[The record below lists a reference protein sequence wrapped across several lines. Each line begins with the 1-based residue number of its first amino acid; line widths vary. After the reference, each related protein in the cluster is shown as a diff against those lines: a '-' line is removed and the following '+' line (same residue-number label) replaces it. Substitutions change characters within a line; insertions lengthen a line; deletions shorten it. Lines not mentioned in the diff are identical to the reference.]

1 MKSILDLVDRKVV
14 TNEPPDPAESAQ
26 QDIVP
31 PEDISKPLEPVVPV
45 APGTPTPPPVTP
57 EPPVVDRLG
66 ILKEEFNQDWQNEDE
81 FNVWK
86 NSLTEY
92 PVKFKEYEDRITA
105 LQKEKE
111 DLEKS
116 FDPKSLFA
124 SDELFMLN
132 GLLKKFPDKNP
143 ATLTEIS
150 TRDFSKTYLDNP
162 VEVLATELMLEHPGI
177 YSNRSD
183 AEEDVRA
190 RYNVEEQD
198 DQGQWLIDAKARR
211 RMQVDAKSAI
221 DKFSG
226 LRNQIEIPKAVDR
239 SAEKAQVQAVEQQ
252 RIQKMTEATEKLFT
266 KVIPQDLKAIDFEE
280 TIKGDDGKETSES
293 AFRFEIGEGYV
304 KSKAVQDILATVRAS
319 HIREASEWT
328 PEKEQQVRES
338 VVELLKANYLLKH
351 SRELYAAMRDDLFA
365 KYKDDAWMQRHRPRP
380 NREDT
385 NVKKTDDKTEKLA
398 RQQADFLRARG
409 IKA

>member
-1 MKSILDLVDRKVV
+1 
-14 TNEPPDPAESAQ
+14 
-26 QDIVP
+26 
-31 PEDISKPLEPVVPV
+31 
-45 APGTPTPPPVTP
+45 
-57 EPPVVDRLG
+57 
-66 ILKEEFNQDWQNEDE
+66 
-81 FNVWK
+81 
-86 NSLTEY
+86 
-92 PVKFKEYEDRITA
+92 
-105 LQKEKE
+105 
-111 DLEKS
+111 
-116 FDPKSLFA
+116 
-124 SDELFMLN
+124 
-132 GLLKKFPDKNP
+132 
-143 ATLTEIS
+143 
-150 TRDFSKTYLDNP
+150 
-162 VEVLATELMLEHPGI
+162 
-177 YSNRSD
+177 
-183 AEEDVRA
+183 
-190 RYNVEEQD
+190 
-198 DQGQWLIDAKARR
+198 
-211 RMQVDAKSAI
+211 MQVDAKSAI